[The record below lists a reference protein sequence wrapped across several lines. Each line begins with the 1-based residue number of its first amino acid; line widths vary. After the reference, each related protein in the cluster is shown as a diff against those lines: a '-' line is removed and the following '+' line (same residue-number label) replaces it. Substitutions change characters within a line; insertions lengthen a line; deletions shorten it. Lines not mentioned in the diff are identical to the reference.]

1 MGTKFDLS
9 GTRGH
14 CTMQRKQSG
23 TCNSLIQTPLTPRE
37 TSKPSL
43 LLSCSGLTA
52 CRASSWGARLRSYL
66 LSPASAQPSHQL
78 EWREAG
84 SDFPSGE
91 WSPELPSAGIAVSA
105 HCHPLGQPQKSPNR
119 FTYTGRSSSSP
130 EYLQPMRD
138 RVWGIRNPVSLPL
151 RKKF

>member
-1 MGTKFDLS
+1 MHNAEETIWNLQQSYPNTSYSTRDFQAIPPLELLRTHSMPSKFLGGS
-9 GTRGH
+9 AEV
-14 CTMQRKQSG
+14 
-23 TCNSLIQTPLTPRE
+23 L
-37 TSKPSL
+37 PS
-43 LLSCSGLTA
+43 
-52 CRASSWGARLRSYL
+52 